1 MSLSRVILLCL
12 VLLSA
17 LSVKIVAQ
25 TIVYPKLVLTVT
37 HNSSFWDDWDFV
49 MKPGTREVSGDNGD
63 LNKISNAQ
71 FNIYSLSSDNVA
83 LNVDARDADSMADGD
98 VVRLGITSVPLYT
111 YTITVTQDSLPTD
124 KAVYLHDKYT
134 STYLLLGNGVTYTFS
149 VNSDTGSHGNFRME
163 LIFNDTRFYSAATGN
178 INSTTTFGR
187 HTDGSGTHP
196 NNFTGNSK
204 TYHLTNN
211 NTGVLSADWTVSGT
225 GSRVIADTSFAI
237 TGHSVNAKIAVAA
250 GRAISVASGSTL
262 ITNDSLILM
271 PGARI
276 GTMNGTITGKVVIET
291 QLNGQRGYR
300 LLGHPYTSSQ
310 NISALGSFF
319 DITGL
324 TAGNIGPCTSN
335 NPSIYNYTPG
345 TTPAYVGVTAIGSS
359 TFPSASSGST
369 HSNGILA
376 FVRGATGQGCS
387 GGIYTPSSIT
397 MVTTGFVNTGGVTET
412 VPAGGWNLIC
422 NPLPSQIT
430 ISGITNYDSLDAF
443 EIVNP
448 AGQNGGILSTNG
460 SQYISVSP
468 STVIPINGAFLAHNP
483 TTSDII
489 LTFLESAKTGST
501 PANNL
506 FKVTNNTPTLELTT
520 FFENSIWD
528 TWGLQFKAGTSAK
541 AGDNGDLDKISNA
554 QFDLYSISADNVL
567 LNVDTRDGDSIADGG
582 VVSLGIRSLPQ
593 LNYNLAVTG
602 YSLPTNKIVYLHDT
616 YTNVYVLLGDGV
628 NYPFTVN
635 TDTASQGRYRMELVF
650 NDIRN
655 TGIPGIANR
664 TDVSIVPNPATAS
677 ISVHYENNNAGM
689 KEIRI
694 LNTLGQIVK
703 ELSTSETSLVIPVD
717 HLANGIYLLKTT
729 MNNKIATARFIKQ

>member
-1 MSLSRVILLCL
+1 MSLSRVVLFCL
-12 VLLSA
+12 VLLSV
-17 LSVKIVAQ
+17 LSVKVGAQ

-49 MKPGTREVSGDNGD
+49 MKPGTREISGDNGD
-63 LNKISNAQ
+63 LTKISNAQ
-71 FNIYSLSSDNVA
+71 FNIYSLSSNNVA

-134 STYLLLGNGVTYTFS
+134 GTYLLLGNGVTYTFS

-163 LIFNDTRFYSAATGN
+163 LIFNDTRFYSAAIGN
-178 INSTTTFGR
+178 INNTATFGR

-204 TYHLTNN
+204 TYHLINN

-225 GSRVIADTSFAI
+225 GSKIVADTSFAI
-237 TGHSVNAKIAVAA
+237 TGHSVNAKIMVTA
-250 GRAISVASGSTL
+250 GKAISVASGSTL
-262 ITNDSLILM
+262 TTNDSLVLM
-271 PGARI
+271 SGARI

-291 QLNGQRGYR
+291 QLNAQRGYR
-300 LLGHPYTSSQ
+300 LLGLPYTSSQ
-310 NISALGSFF
+310 NIATLGSFF

-324 TAGNIGPCTSN
+324 TTGNIGPCTSN

-345 TTPAYVGVTAIGSS
+345 TTPAYIGVTAIGSN

-369 HSNGILA
+369 HSNGILV

-387 GGIYTPSSIT
+387 GGIYTPSTIS
-397 MVTTGFVNTGGVTET
+397 MVTTGVINTGGVTET

-430 ISGITNYDSLDAF
+430 ISSIINYDSLDAF

-448 AGQNGGILSTNG
+448 AGQNGGVLSTNG
-460 SQYISVSP
+460 SQYISVSS
-468 STVIPINGAFLAHNP
+468 STVIPVNGAFLAHNP
-483 TTSDII
+483 TASDIT
-489 LTFLESAKTGST
+489 LTFPESAKTAST
-501 PANNL
+501 PVNNL
-506 FKVTNNTPTLELTT
+506 FKVTNNASTLELTT
-520 FFENSIWD
+520 FFENNIWD
-528 TWGLQFKAGTSAK
+528 TWRLQFKTGASAK

-554 QFDLYSISADNVL
+554 QFDLYSMSADNVL
-567 LNVDTRDGDSIADGG
+567 LNVDARDGDSIADGG
-582 VVSLGIRSLPQ
+582 VVLLGIRSVQPLS
-593 LNYNLAVTG
+593 YNLVVTG
-602 YSLPTNKIVYLHDT
+602 YSLPNNKIVYLHDK
-616 YTNVYVLLGDGV
+616 YANAYVLLGNGV

-635 TDTASQGRYRMELVF
+635 ADTASQGRYRMELVF
-650 NDIRN
+650 NDIN
-655 TGIPGIANR
+655 NMGITGIANCA
-664 TDVSIVPNPATAS
+664 DVSLVPNPATTRIS
-677 ISVHYENNNAGM
+677 IHFGNVGM

-703 ELSTSETSLVIPVD
+703 VLSTSETSLTIPIGD
-717 HLANGIYLLKTT
+717 LTNGMYLLKTV
-729 MNNKIATARFIKQ
+729 MNNKITTTRFVKH